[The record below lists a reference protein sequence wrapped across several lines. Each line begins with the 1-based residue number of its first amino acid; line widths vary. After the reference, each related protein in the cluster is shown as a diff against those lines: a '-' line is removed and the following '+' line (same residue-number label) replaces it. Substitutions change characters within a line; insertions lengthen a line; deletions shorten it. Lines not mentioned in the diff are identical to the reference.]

1 MIIAYRQCTFA
12 LQKCEPHPSPSV
24 TPSPEGKAFEVLR
37 IAKQQLIELFSGEI
51 SCILYLISHPYAVT
65 AGFLAFASLYSS
77 SAARR
82 VFATGVLSFGKQ

>member
-51 SCILYLISHPYAVT
+51 SCILYLVSE
-65 AGFLAFASLYSS
+65 
-77 SAARR
+77 
-82 VFATGVLSFGKQ
+82 